1 MHNPH
6 GSAAVS
12 WNPTVTLPMEG
23 PSLLVGAQGAHETAM
38 MMVEKGLWN
47 ILESDPQQ
55 TISLRQAPQ

>member
-1 MHNPH
+1 
-6 GSAAVS
+6 
-12 WNPTVTLPMEG
+12 MEG